1 MYKENLFQ
9 LIRKEDVIIW
19 TGAGMSTY
27 AGYPSGHQLSEILIE
42 RLTSKEKECINL
54 NLPLPE
60 LAEEFYRVK
69 GNNRNALI
77 RILNETFLDKNPT
90 TNEFHKTLS
99 KIPHFKTIITT
110 NYDTLFEDAFTKE
123 KCQAI
128 VSSKRIPYL
137 DKTKTQ
143 IFKVHGD
150 LTEPD
155 SIIIT
160 KSDYVNFFKDGDE
173 NEVFWTVIKERLSTN
188 NVLFLGYNIED
199 YNVSAIFERITE
211 ALGNNR
217 KECFLVA
224 PNLPIHKTNSLI
236 TKGIHY
242 IDSTAEVLISEL
254 IEDLKENI
262 ISDFENCTTSA
273 ETFRLFL
280 NNLGLKTELVSEQKS
295 FKVKTINGI
304 DGKVEGCLNLTLKN
318 DEEFI
323 KEFKKFA
330 NGEKFGLLKI
340 PSDKLIHAD
349 IRYGGL
355 KFPNNEQIIEFQ
367 LKSKPRVSTTVDIV
381 FDNGFEL
388 TNLLLKLFSS
398 KNLIELQVESD
409 SAVLT
414 IKVIS
419 NIAKMMNLNIDYK
432 HKDICKNVKN
442 EIEFYTLLSNL
453 AQGNHFTVHEKSGIK
468 LSASLSGIGSLV
480 EHADYFLK
488 YFIKLKT
495 IEQYF
500 NIRFKNFSYNE
511 INDTTVEDAEILI
524 SVIENKT
531 IEYDWDDTLNMTLEE
546 NFTDDAIAQ
555 FIEAETKNSPL
566 ASFHQEAEVIK
577 IHGHEI
583 NIGYKK
589 AEFQDIYV
597 TNLESLIKRQDNI
610 VRIKSRTKKINISY
624 LKERMGD

>member
-1 MYKENLFQ
+1 MYKQNLFQ
-9 LIRKEDVIIW
+9 LIRKEEVIIW
-19 TGAGMSTY
+19 AGAGTSIY
-27 AGYPSGHQLSEILIE
+27 AGYPSGHQLSEILIK
-42 RLTSKEKECINL
+42 RLTPSEKESINL

-69 GNNRNALI
+69 GSNRNALI
-77 RILNETFLDKNPT
+77 RILNETFLDKSPT
-90 TNEFHKTLS
+90 SIEFHKTLS

-123 KCQAI
+123 KCQTI
-128 VSSKRIPYL
+128 ITSKRIPYL
-137 DKTKTQ
+137 DKSKTQ
-143 IFKVHGD
+143 IFKAHGD
-150 LTEPD
+150 LLEPD

-160 KSDYVNFFKDGDE
+160 KSDYINFFKDGVE

-188 NVLFLGYNIED
+188 SVLFLGYNIED

-224 PNLPIHKTNSLI
+224 PNMPIHKANYLNN
-236 TKGIHY
+236 KGIHY
-242 IDSTAEVLISEL
+242 IDSSAEVLVKEL
-254 IEDLKENI
+254 IDDLKENI
-262 ISDFENCTTSA
+262 ISDFENGTISA
-273 ETFRLFL
+273 ETFRIFL
-280 NNLGLKTELVSEQKS
+280 TNLGLKTELISEQKS

-304 DGKVEGCLNLTLKN
+304 EGKVEGCLNLTLKN
-318 DEEFI
+318 DKEFI
-323 KEFKKFA
+323 DEFKKFA
-330 NGEKFGLLKI
+330 TGEKFGSLKI
-340 PSDKLIHAD
+340 PSDKLVHAD

-367 LKSKPRVSTTVDIV
+367 LKSKPRVETTFDIV

-388 TNLLLKLFSS
+388 TNLLLTLFSS
-398 KNLIELQVESD
+398 KKLIELHVESD
-409 SAVLT
+409 SAVLI
-414 IKVIS
+414 IKIIP
-419 NIAKMMNLNIDYK
+419 NIGKKMNLNIDYK
-432 HKDICKNVKN
+432 HKDICKNVKS

-488 YFIKLKT
+488 YFKNLKT
-495 IEQYF
+495 IEQYY

-511 INDTTVEDAEILI
+511 INDTTVEDAEII
-524 SVIENKT
+524 KSVIENKT
-531 IEYDWDDTLNMTLEE
+531 IEYDWEDTLNMTLEE

-555 FIEAETKNSPL
+555 FIEAEAKNSPL
-566 ASFHQEAEVIK
+566 ASFHQEAEIIK

-583 NIGYKK
+583 NIGYQK
-589 AEFQDIYV
+589 AEFQDIYI
-597 TNLESLIKRQDNI
+597 TNLESLIKREDNV

-624 LKERMGD
+624 LKEKMGD